1 MLMGR
6 YNMTPSKPSIGH
18 IVSLA
23 GKLSLEELD
32 SLIKVL
38 TAYHD
43 SAVLASKPNFFTDYK
58 KKD

>member
-1 MLMGR
+1 MQ
-6 YNMTPSKPSIGH
+6 THKPTIGH

-38 TAYHD
+38 RAYHD
-43 SAVLASKPNFFTDYK
+43 NAVLTSKPGAFIDYK

>member
-1 MLMGR
+1 
-6 YNMTPSKPSIGH
+6 MTPAKPSIGH
-18 IVSLA
+18 IISLA

-43 SAVLASKPNFFTDYK
+43 NAVLMSKPGAFIDYK

>member
-1 MLMGR
+1 
-6 YNMTPSKPSIGH
+6 MTPAKPSIGH

-23 GKLSLEELD
+23 GKLSLEDLD

-38 TAYHD
+38 MAYRD
-43 SAVLASKPNFFTDYK
+43 NAVLMSKPGAFIDYK